1 MGTGT
6 LSEKLLL
13 AVPLLAAACSSDH
26 RVSPWGTDPDLSL
39 RQLFQAPDLGGQ
51 LDRLDAETAS
61 LGLRVSKEIRV
72 KLPLREGEA
81 LIRGYEG
88 HDALGRAVHA
98 VRVATPRGIVLAVGP
113 ADDADTRRDQ
123 PTELVP
129 ALVTAG
135 DGAGAYRSGTDLN
148 GDKLLDVLLRSDAGT
163 LAIWHFAALGGAPYE
178 IEMKAPPRRGI
189 DLDEDGLIDL
199 AGELPLDA
207 GDPLSPKLTDVAS
220 FDGVRYS
227 NRTEVA
233 RAWHARLAEPPPP
246 PAPGPPTR
254 PEIRLRA
261 ALERAFHA
269 ALAGKE
275 RKAALDDLD
284 REAVPKELEA
294 SFRRLRERIAALF
307 PARNE

>member
-1 MGTGT
+1 MGT

-13 AVPLLAAACSSDH
+13 AVPLLALGCGSDH
-26 RVSPWGTDPDLSL
+26 RVSPWGSDPDISL

-51 LDRLDAETAS
+51 LARLDAETAS
-61 LGLRVSKEIRV
+61 LGLRVTQEIRV
-72 KLPLREGEA
+72 ELPQRAGEA

-88 HDALGRAVHA
+88 QDALGRAVHA
-98 VRVATPRGIVLAVGP
+98 VRVVTPRGIVMAAGP
-113 ADDADTRRDQ
+113 ADAADTRRDQ

-163 LAIWHFAALGGAPYE
+163 LSLWHFSALGAAPYE

-189 DLDEDGLIDL
+189 DLDEDGRIDL
-199 AGELPLDA
+199 AGEVSVEA
-207 GDPLSPKLTDVAS
+207 GDLLAPRVTDVAS

-227 NRTEVA
+227 NRTEAA
-233 RAWHARLAEPPPP
+233 RAYHARLAEPPPP
-246 PAPGPPTR
+246 PAPGPPMR
-254 PEIRLRA
+254 PESRLRA

-269 ALAGKE
+269 ALAGMEKKRVLAE
-275 RKAALDDLD
+275 LDQ
-284 REAVPKELEA
+284 EAVPKELDA
-294 SFRRLRERIAALF
+294 SFHRWRERIAATF
-307 PARNE
+307 PSRSE